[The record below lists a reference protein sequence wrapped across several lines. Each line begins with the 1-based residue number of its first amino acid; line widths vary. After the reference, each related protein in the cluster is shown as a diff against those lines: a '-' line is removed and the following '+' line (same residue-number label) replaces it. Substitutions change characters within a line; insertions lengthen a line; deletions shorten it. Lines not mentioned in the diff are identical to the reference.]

1 MQNLTGFLSYAG
13 YFVVALAVLIAVHE
27 FGHFW
32 VARKLG
38 VKVLRFSIGFGR
50 PLLRRT
56 ASSDGTEY
64 VLATVP
70 LGGYVKMLDEREGD
84 VPADQRH
91 LAFNRQA
98 LWKRSAIVA
107 AGPLFNFAFAIAVF
121 WGLLVAGE
129 TGDRPLVG
137 EVAPR
142 SAAEV
147 AGFVQGD
154 EILQVGDRRTP
165 TWEAAVFALMA
176 EALDGED
183 LPVRVRDAAGQE
195 SVRRLVG
202 SDLASLPENPAIL
215 SALGLS
221 QARPLLPPVI
231 GEVVPGG
238 AAEAGGLRAG
248 DRVIEA
254 GGAPVATWQAWVE
267 LIRQH
272 PERALRVR
280 VQRGEGE
287 LDLTVTPRRQEEQ
300 GQSVGKIGAAVSVPE
315 TLFEGYRTL
324 VRLGPLDALGAATAK
339 TLDMSWLMLRVVG
352 RMVTGQSSVDNLSGP
367 ISIAETAGK
376 TAGYGLS
383 AFLKFLAVVSISLG
397 VLNLLP
403 VPVLDGGHLLYFL
416 IEGVKGSPLSER
428 VQEQGMKIGIAL
440 LAGLMTLAFYVDISR
455 LLG

>member
-13 YFVVALAVLIAVHE
+13 YFVVALALLIAVHE

-32 VARKLG
+32 VARRLG
-38 VKVLRFSIGFGR
+38 VRVLRFSIGFGR
-50 PLLRRT
+50 PLLRHT
-56 ASSDGTEY
+56 ARSDGTEY
-64 VLATVP
+64 ILATVP

-84 VPADQRH
+84 VPTDQRH
-91 LAFNRQA
+91 LAFNRQT
-98 LWKRSAIVA
+98 LWKRCAIVA

-137 EVAPR
+137 EVTPR
-142 SAAEV
+142 SAAAA
-147 AGFVQGD
+147 AGFAQGD

-165 TWEAAVFALMA
+165 TWESAVFALMA
-176 EALDGED
+176 EALDGQD
-183 LPVRVRDAAGQE
+183 LAVRVRDATGQE
-195 SVRRLVG
+195 AVHRLAG
-202 SDLASLPENPAIL
+202 SALASLPENPAIL

-221 QARPLLPPVI
+221 QARPLLPAVI

-238 AAEAGGLRAG
+238 AAEAGGLLAG

-254 GGAPVATWQAWVE
+254 DGEAVATWQAWVD
-267 LIRQH
+267 LVRQH

-280 VQRGEGE
+280 VQRGEAE
-287 LDLTVTPRRQEEQ
+287 LDLTITPRRQEEQ
-300 GQSVGKIGAAVSVPE
+300 GQSVGKIGAAVAVPE

-324 VRLGPLDALGAATAK
+324 VRLGPVDALGAATAK

-352 RMVTGQSSVDNLSGP
+352 RMVTGQSSVNNLSGP

-403 VPVLDGGHLLYFL
+403 IPVLDGGHLLYFL
-416 IEGVKGSPLSER
+416 IEGIKGSPLSER
-428 VQEQGMKIGIAL
+428 AQEQGMKIGIAL

>member
-1 MQNLTGFLSYAG
+1 MQNFTELLSSAG
-13 YFVVALAVLIAVHE
+13 YFVVALGVLIAVHE

-50 PLLRRT
+50 PLWRRT
-56 ASSDGTEY
+56 ARSDGTEY
-64 VLATVP
+64 VLAAIP
-70 LGGYVKMLDEREGD
+70 LGGYVKMLDEREGE

-91 LAFNRQA
+91 LAFNRQV

-107 AGPLFNFAFAIAVF
+107 AGPLLNFAFAIAVF
-121 WGLLVAGE
+121 WALLVAGE
-129 TGDRPLVG
+129 AGDRTLVG
-137 EVAPR
+137 EVTAR
-142 SAAEV
+142 SAAAE
-147 AGFVQGD
+147 AGFAQGD

-165 TWEAAVFALMA
+165 TWESAVFALMA

-195 SVRRLVG
+195 SVRHLAG
-202 SDLASLPENPAIL
+202 SALASLPESPAIL

-231 GEVVPGG
+231 GEVLPGG
-238 AAEAGGLRAG
+238 AAEAGGLLAG
-248 DRVIEA
+248 DRVTEA
-254 GGAPVATWQAWVE
+254 DGEPVATWQAWVD
-267 LIRQH
+267 LVRQH
-272 PERALRVR
+272 PERAIRVR
-280 VQRGEGE
+280 VQRDEAE
-287 LDLTVTPRRQEEQ
+287 LDLTITPRRQEEQ
-300 GQSVGKIGAAVSVPE
+300 GQSVGKIGAAVAVPDA
-315 TLFEGYRTL
+315 LFEGYRTV
-324 VRLGPLDALGAATAK
+324 VRLGPLDALGEATAK

-352 RMVTGQSSVDNLSGP
+352 RMVTGQSSVNNLSGP

-403 VPVLDGGHLLYFL
+403 IPVLDGGHLLYFL

-428 VQEQGMKIGIAL
+428 AQEQGMRIGIAL

>member
-13 YFVVALAVLIAVHE
+13 YFVLALAVLIAVHE

-32 VARKLG
+32 VARRLG

-50 PLLRRT
+50 PLLRHR
-56 ASSDGTEY
+56 ARSDGTEY
-64 VLATVP
+64 ILAAVP

-91 LAFNRQA
+91 LAFNRQN

-107 AGPLFNFAFAIAVF
+107 AGPLFNFAFAIALF

-137 EVAPR
+137 EVTAR
-142 SAAEV
+142 SVAAS
-147 AGFVQGD
+147 AGFAKGD

-165 TWEAAVFALMA
+165 TWESAVFALMA

-183 LPVRVRDAAGQE
+183 LPVRVREAAGTE
-195 SVRRLVG
+195 SVRHLAG
-202 SDLASLPENPAIL
+202 SALASLPENPAIL

-238 AAEAGGLRAG
+238 AAEAGGLLAG

-254 GGAPVATWQAWVE
+254 DGEPVATWQAWVD
-267 LIRQH
+267 LVRQH

-280 VQRGEGE
+280 VQRGEAE
-287 LDLTVTPRRQEEQ
+287 LDLAITPRRQEEQ
-300 GQSVGKIGAAVSVPE
+300 GQSVGKIGAAVAVPE

-352 RMVTGQSSVDNLSGP
+352 RMVTGQSSVNNLSGP
-367 ISIAETAGK
+367 IAIAETAGK

-403 VPVLDGGHLLYFL
+403 IPVLDGGHLLYFL

-428 VQEQGMKIGIAL
+428 AQEQGMKIGIAL

>member
-1 MQNLTGFLSYAG
+1 MQNVTGFLSYAG

-38 VKVLRFSIGFGR
+38 VRVLRFSIGFGR

-56 ASSDGTEY
+56 ARSDGTEY
-64 VLATVP
+64 VLAAVP
-70 LGGYVKMLDEREGD
+70 LGGYVKMLDEREGE
-84 VPADQRH
+84 VPPDQRH
-91 LAFNRQA
+91 LAFNRQR

-107 AGPLFNFAFAIAVF
+107 AGPLFNFAFAITVF
-121 WGLLVAGE
+121 WALLVAGE

-137 EVAPR
+137 EVAAR
-142 SAAEV
+142 SAAAA

-154 EILQVGDRRTP
+154 EILQVGDRPTP
-165 TWEAAVFALMA
+165 TWESAVFALMA
-176 EALDGED
+176 EAFDGED
-183 LPVRVRDAAGQE
+183 LPVRVRDAAGRE
-195 SVRRLVG
+195 GERRLPA
-202 SDLASLPENPAIL
+202 SALASLPENPAIL

-221 QARPLLPPVI
+221 QARPSLPPVI

-238 AAEAGGLRAG
+238 AAEAGGLRPG
-248 DRVIEA
+248 DRVTEVD
-254 GGAPVATWQAWVE
+254 GEPVATWQAWVE
-267 LIRQH
+267 VVREH
-272 PERALRVR
+272 PEQVLRAR
-280 VQRGEGE
+280 VQRGGAE
-287 LDLTVTPRRQEEQ
+287 LDLSITPRRQEEQ
-300 GQSVGKIGAAVSVPE
+300 GQSVGKIGAAVAVPE
-315 TLFEGYRTL
+315 ALFDGYRTL
-324 VRLGPLDALGAATAK
+324 VRLGPIDALGAATAK
-339 TLDMSWLMLRVVG
+339 TIDMSWLMLRVVG
-352 RMVTGQSSVDNLSGP
+352 RMVIGQSSVNNLSGP

-403 VPVLDGGHLLYFL
+403 IPVLDGGHLLYFL

-428 VQEQGMKIGIAL
+428 AQEQGMKIGIAL